1 MNLDKLVGQ
10 LDKHIGIG
18 IALYKLEDM
27 ISVYE
32 NDFFSNMFI
41 SKGSLGD
48 QIESLDLEKL
58 KKRLS
63 KGREYTIEYE
73 RQEAHRKK
81 IYKISFSAIPDSE
94 EASFIVKV
102 IDYTKEKELEYM
114 IDSYAKMAEK
124 NKREL
129 EHANKLIQ
137 EQNERMKQELE
148 IARKVQLGMLPFNF
162 DPESQHVELAPLLK
176 PANEV
181 GGDFFDIFYVN
192 DDHLCI
198 CLGDVSDK
206 GAGPALFMAASKTLI
221 KSHAINAVSVAG
233 IVSRVNN
240 ELCKDNERC
249 MFTTLFVGI
258 LNIKSGELIYSNC
271 GHCRPFL
278 LNENKRIKVLKD
290 SHGPALGIIEGFPF
304 SESKISLSKNES
316 ILVYSDGVTEASN
329 QNGDLF
335 GEEKLK
341 TLLSNAMKDPT
352 AEQIVNLIFNSVNE
366 FEEGTHQSDD
376 ITLLTTKY
384 LG

>member
-1 MNLDKLVGQ
+1 
-10 LDKHIGIG
+10 
-18 IALYKLEDM
+18 
-27 ISVYE
+27 
-32 NDFFSNMFI
+32 
-41 SKGSLGD
+41 
-48 QIESLDLEKL
+48 
-58 KKRLS
+58 
-63 KGREYTIEYE
+63 
-73 RQEAHRKK
+73 
-81 IYKISFSAIPDSE
+81 
-94 EASFIVKV
+94 
-102 IDYTKEKELEYM
+102 M

-162 DPESQHVELAPLLK
+162 NPESQHVELAPLLK

-249 MFTTLFVGI
+249 MFVTLFVGI

-271 GHCRPFL
+271 GHCRPIL
-278 LNENKRIKVLKD
+278 LNENKKIKIIKD
-290 SHGPALGIIEGFPF
+290 SHGPALGIVENFPF
-304 SESKISLSKNES
+304 SEGKISLSKNES

-329 QNGDLF
+329 QNGDFF

-352 AEQIVNLIFNSVNE
+352 PDQIVNLIFNSVNE